1 MASPIKPYKIEVPDS
16 QIEELH
22 SKLDLA
28 KFPPAFAL
36 TDSWDYGT
44 PVSEVERLVH
54 RWRNGYD
61 WRAAEARLNE
71 FPQFTT
77 TISVDGFGDLEI
89 HFLHQKSKQPGAVPL
104 LFAHGWPGSFLEVLK
119 ILPLLTTEKNG
130 LSFDVVAPSLPNF
143 GFSEGPQKPGF
154 RLPQYAEV
162 MHKVMLKLGYEQYV
176 TQGGDWGFSITRFMG
191 LLYPDHVLASHINM
205 VSASPPS
212 LSKNPWQYLKSLVPY
227 TEKEKK
233 GIERSRWFR
242 QEGFGYNL
250 EQATKP
256 STLGLAWAD
265 SPVALLS
272 WILEKLHDWTDSY
285 PWTDDEIL
293 TWISIY
299 QFSRAGPEASAR
311 IYYEVKHPVRPT
323 EPMKWIPRVK
333 LGVSIF
339 PMDLFVPPMSHA
351 KTLGPVVF
359 AVTHGDGGHFAAHE
373 RPEILVKDL
382 REMFSKGGGAHDV
395 AEKLSKN
402 SLLAKL

>member
-28 KFPPAFAL
+28 KFPPSFEL
-36 TDSWDYGT
+36 TESWDYGT
-44 PVSEVERLVH
+44 PASEVKRLAH

-71 FPQFTT
+71 LPQFTT

-89 HFLHQKSKQPGAVPL
+89 HFLHQKSKHPGAVPL
-104 LFAHGWPGSFLEVLK
+104 LFSHGWPGSFLEVLK

-143 GFSEGPQKPGF
+143 GFSEGPTRPGF

-176 TQGGDWGFSITRFMG
+176 TQGGDWGFAVTRSMG
-191 LLYPDHVLASHINM
+191 LQYPDHVLASHINM

-212 LSKNPWQYLKSLVPY
+212 PLKNPWQYLKSLVPY

-250 EQATKP
+250 EQSTKP
-256 STLGLAWAD
+256 STVGLAWAD

-299 QFSRAGPEASAR
+299 QFSKAGPETSAR
-311 IYYEVKHPVRPT
+311 IYYEVNHPERPT
-323 EPMKWIPRVK
+323 EPMKWVPRVK

-339 PMDLFVPPMSHA
+339 PMDIFVPPMSHA

-373 RPEILVKDL
+373 RPEVLVKDL
-382 REMFSKGGGAHDV
+382 REMFGKGGGAHDV
-395 AEKLSKN
+395 AERLSKN

>member
-1 MASPIKPYKIEVPDS
+1 MVSPIKPYKIEVPDS

-28 KFPPAFAL
+28 TFPPSSEL
-36 TDSWDYGT
+36 TESWDYGT
-44 PVSEVERLVH
+44 PVSEVKRLAH
-54 RWRNGYD
+54 LWRNGYD

-89 HFLHQKSKQPGAVPL
+89 HFLHQKSKHPGAVPL
-104 LFAHGWPGSFLEVLK
+104 LFSHGWPGSFLEVLK
-119 ILPLLTTEKNG
+119 ILPLLTTEKDG

-143 GFSEGPQKPGF
+143 GFSEGPTKPGF
-154 RLPQYAEV
+154 SLPQYAEV
-162 MHKVMLKLGYEQYV
+162 MHKVMLKLGYDQYV
-176 TQGGDWGFSITRFMG
+176 TQGGDWGFFITRFMG
-191 LLYPDHVLASHINM
+191 LQYPDHVLASHINNL
-205 VSASPPS
+205 VASPPS
-212 LSKNPWQYLKSLVPY
+212 LLKNPLQYLKSLAPY

-233 GIERSRWFR
+233 GIQRGLWFR
-242 QEGFGYNL
+242 QEGSAYSL
-250 EQATKP
+250 EQ
-256 STLGLAWAD
+256 STRPLTMGLAWAD

-299 QFSRAGPEASAR
+299 QFSRAGPGASAR
-311 IYYEVKHPVRPT
+311 IYYEVSHAGQTQFKN
-323 EPMKWIPRVK
+323 WIPRVK

-339 PMDLFVPPMSHA
+339 PMDLSVPLMSHA

-359 AVTHGDGGHFAAHE
+359 AVSHGDGGHFAAHE
-373 RPEILVKDL
+373 KPEVLVKDL
-382 REMFSKGGGAHDV
+382 REMFGKGGGAHDV
-395 AEKLSKN
+395 ANRLSKN
-402 SLLAKL
+402 SLSAKL

>member
-1 MASPIKPYKIEVPDS
+1 MAFPIKPYKIEVPDS

-36 TDSWDYGT
+36 TESWDYGT
-44 PVSEVERLVH
+44 PVSEVKRLVH

-61 WRAAEARLNE
+61 WRAAEAKLNE
-71 FPQFTT
+71 LPQFTT

-104 LFAHGWPGSFLEVLK
+104 LFVHGWPGSFLEVLK

-143 GFSEGPQKPGF
+143 GFSEGPEKPGF
-154 RLPQYAEV
+154 RLPQYPEV

-176 TQGGDWGFSITRFMG
+176 TQGGDWGFGVTRFMG
-191 LLYPDHVLASHINM
+191 LQYPDHVLASHINT
-205 VSASPPS
+205 VAASPPS
-212 LSKNPWQYLKSLVPY
+212 PFENPWQYLKNLVPL
-227 TEKEKK
+227 TDKERK
-233 GIERSRWFR
+233 GIERSQWFR
-242 QEGFGYNL
+242 KEGFGYNL
-250 EQATKP
+250 EQSTKP
-256 STLGLAWAD
+256 STVGLAWAD

-272 WILEKLHDWTDSY
+272 WIVEKLHDWTDSY

-311 IYYEVKHPVRPT
+311 IYYEVNHPQWPKELTGWV
-323 EPMKWIPRVK
+323 PRVK

-339 PMDLFVPPMSHA
+339 PMDLSVPPMSHA

-373 RPEILVKDL
+373 RPEVLVKDL